1 MHAAPFLVLSFRRG
15 SWYPNERRK
24 WDWTLFWL
32 LTVDDFHLTPAWHS
46 RRQTR
51 LNSLS
56 CRCFFHSIFD
66 YCNERIIPVDRF
78 SLSVYF
84 CRSLLTIT
92 LAWLKIRP
100 EITIFINFILR
111 HSILL
116 PSLHFVMW
124 CLLFLVFIFLPLDFC
139 WRCIFWHILTR
150 NKRREHVRCASTVGI
165 FFCNNS
171 FELRDVILV
180 IIIVRN
186 FLLENMLFSL

>member
-116 PSLHFVMW
+116 RFISW
-124 CLLFLVFIFLPLDFC
+124 CDVCFFWFSFFFRSTSADVAYFD
-139 WRCIFWHILTR
+139 IFWHET
-150 NKRREHVRCASTVGI
+150 KDVSTCAAHRPWEYSSVTIHSNYVTS
-165 FFCNNS
+165 S
-171 FELRDVILV
+171 FL
-180 IIIVRN
+180 
-186 FLLENMLFSL
+186 